1 MGPLLLLFL
10 QTSAYQTGV
19 QAYSEHRYAEAIP
32 WFEKAAAGGSQA
44 LVAEFMLGN
53 ACLQAH
59 QDEKAVRAFAAL
71 FQVAPD
77 SAAAHLLTAGMML
90 RAKLPS
96 GAAAE
101 ASRALEIDSH
111 IPQAHYILGEAVLS
125 QGDDVKALAEFQ
137 KEVASNPSFSMA
149 YYRLGDAYENRGA
162 WEDAISALE
171 RSIWLNPNHSGPY
184 TLIGKAYLKR
194 GDLEDAEGALRHALQ
209 MDPQDQSI
217 RQLLEQ
223 TSPHPSAPGPQP
235 PAPSTKPPAPSSQPA
250 APSSAYIRGLAS
262 YRHRDY
268 PAAEKALKE
277 ALPSISP
284 NSHQYSETLQM
295 IGRSEYLAGHVPEA
309 IPYLE
314 KARAA
319 GARNNELFFVLGNSY
334 LQAHQI
340 AKGRAAFA
348 DLYGVPAE
356 SGAARLVTAHL
367 LMRLELEDEAQAEL
381 EAAQAREPKLPE
393 AHYMLGE
400 IAIYRAQIERAADEL
415 NREIALNPGF
425 AMAYYR
431 LGDAYTRQED
441 WEHAVPPLQRAVW
454 LDPTYSGPYILLGK
468 TYLKQGDL
476 VEAERMLRRALQMDP
491 RNASAHY
498 LLGRTLIQSGH
509 AEEGKK
515 LLRRWE
521 ELRQESGQ

>member
-1 MGPLLLLFL
+1 
-10 QTSAYQTGV
+10 
-19 QAYSEHRYAEAIP
+19 
-32 WFEKAAAGGSQA
+32 
-44 LVAEFMLGN
+44 
-53 ACLQAH
+53 
-59 QDEKAVRAFAAL
+59 
-71 FQVAPD
+71 
-77 SAAAHLLTAGMML
+77 
-90 RAKLPS
+90 
-96 GAAAE
+96 
-101 ASRALEIDSH
+101 
-111 IPQAHYILGEAVLS
+111 
-125 QGDDVKALAEFQ
+125 
-137 KEVASNPSFSMA
+137 
-149 YYRLGDAYENRGA
+149 
-162 WEDAISALE
+162 
-171 RSIWLNPNHSGPY
+171 
-184 TLIGKAYLKR
+184 
-194 GDLEDAEGALRHALQ
+194 
-209 MDPQDQSI
+209 
-217 RQLLEQ
+217 
-223 TSPHPSAPGPQP
+223 
-235 PAPSTKPPAPSSQPA
+235 
-250 APSSAYIRGLAS
+250 
-262 YRHRDY
+262 
-268 PAAEKALKE
+268 LKE

-521 ELRQESGQ
+521 ELRQ

>member
-1 MGPLLLLFL
+1 
-10 QTSAYQTGV
+10 
-19 QAYSEHRYAEAIP
+19 
-32 WFEKAAAGGSQA
+32 
-44 LVAEFMLGN
+44 
-53 ACLQAH
+53 
-59 QDEKAVRAFAAL
+59 
-71 FQVAPD
+71 
-77 SAAAHLLTAGMML
+77 
-90 RAKLPS
+90 
-96 GAAAE
+96 
-101 ASRALEIDSH
+101 
-111 IPQAHYILGEAVLS
+111 
-125 QGDDVKALAEFQ
+125 
-137 KEVASNPSFSMA
+137 MA
-149 YYRLGDAYENRGA
+149 YYRLGNAYENRGA
-162 WEDAISALE
+162 WDDAISALE

-194 GDLEDAEGALRHALQ
+194 GDLDDAEGALRHALA
-209 MDPQDQSI
+209 MDPQDRSI

-223 TSPHPSAPGPQP
+223 TKPLLGAAANHDTPSVSPPASSPALPSRGRQGADLPSPQP
-235 PAPSTKPPAPSSQPA
+235 PAPSPE
-250 APSSAYIRGLAS
+250 I
-262 YRHRDY
+262 
-268 PAAEKALKE
+268 
-277 ALPSISP
+277 
-284 NSHQYSETLQM
+284 
-295 IGRSEYLAGHVPEA
+295 IGRKEYLAGHIQAA
-309 IPYLE
+309 ISWLE

-319 GARNNELFFVLGNSY
+319 GARSNELFFALGNSY
-334 LQAHQI
+334 LQAHEV
-340 AKGRAAFA
+340 AKARAAFA
-348 DLYGVPAE
+348 ELYSVPAE

-367 LMRLELEDEAQAEL
+367 LIRLELEDEAQAEL
-381 EAAQAREPKLPE
+381 EAALAREPKLPE

-521 ELRQESGQ
+521 ELRQ